1 MKDRCLYLLI
11 FTFLCVNNLFSDNYV
26 MYDFDLSLN
35 EFLEVST
42 RKDNLEP
49 MVDSKRIL
57 LFYPPNK
64 GIRKIFAAFD
74 FDQYSKKYLF
84 KKNEYGVFF
93 VKVNIPH
100 GTSDIKY
107 RLIVDGVWT
116 NDEYNKNVVY
126 NEDLVPFSKI
136 EVTKEKSS
144 YISLRNPI
152 QSYDNNE
159 VEIFYIGRPGQ
170 IVTIAGSFNNF
181 NPFLNRLIEKEDNK
195 GIYTIKLKNLPKDR
209 IYYYFIDSGN
219 KVIDKNN
226 VNRINLYF
234 VEGIDN
240 KIDFEV
246 SYFDHK

>member
-84 KKNEYGVFF
+84 KK
-93 VKVNIPH
+93 K
-100 GTSDIKY
+100 
-107 RLIVDGVWT
+107 
-116 NDEYNKNVVY
+116 
-126 NEDLVPFSKI
+126 
-136 EVTKEKSS
+136 
-144 YISLRNPI
+144 
-152 QSYDNNE
+152 
-159 VEIFYIGRPGQ
+159 
-170 IVTIAGSFNNF
+170 
-181 NPFLNRLIEKEDNK
+181 
-195 GIYTIKLKNLPKDR
+195 
-209 IYYYFIDSGN
+209 
-219 KVIDKNN
+219 
-226 VNRINLYF
+226 
-234 VEGIDN
+234 
-240 KIDFEV
+240 
-246 SYFDHK
+246 

>member
-57 LFYPPNK
+57 LFYPPNR

-84 KKNEYGVFF
+84 KKNEYRVFF

-100 GTSDIKY
+100 GTSEIKY
-107 RLIVDGVWT
+107 RLIV
-116 NDEYNKNVVY
+116 NK
-126 NEDLVPFSKI
+126 L
-136 EVTKEKSS
+136 
-144 YISLRNPI
+144 
-152 QSYDNNE
+152 
-159 VEIFYIGRPGQ
+159 
-170 IVTIAGSFNNF
+170 FNCLF
-181 NPFLNRLIEKEDNK
+181 IHLIKK
-195 GIYTIKLKNLPKDR
+195 VFRY
-209 IYYYFIDSGN
+209 
-219 KVIDKNN
+219 KVIFF
-226 VNRINLYF
+226 YF
-234 VEGIDN
+234 FKFWVYL
-240 KIDFEV
+240 
-246 SYFDHK
+246 S

>member
-1 MKDRCLYLLI
+1 M
-11 FTFLCVNNLFSDNYV
+11 
-26 MYDFDLSLN
+26 
-35 EFLEVST
+35 
-42 RKDNLEP
+42 
-49 MVDSKRIL
+49 
-57 LFYPPNK
+57 
-64 GIRKIFAAFD
+64 
-74 FDQYSKKYLF
+74 
-84 KKNEYGVFF
+84 
-93 VKVNIPH
+93 
-100 GTSDIKY
+100 
-107 RLIVDGVWT
+107 
-116 NDEYNKNVVY
+116 
-126 NEDLVPFSKI
+126 
-136 EVTKEKSS
+136 
-144 YISLRNPI
+144 RNPI

-159 VEIFYIGRPGQ
+159 IEIFYIGRPGQ